1 MTASIDYSL
10 VIPAHNEAGRLPCYL
25 SSIKPYLD
33 GLYMDSYEVIVV
45 DDGGR
50 DGLAA
55 LLESLCAEWQQLWFI
70 RHLENQGKGAAVRRG
85 MLAARGDVILFADAD
100 GATPIAEEQKLRDAI
115 DQGAAVAV
123 GGRLLRPGKAVRRS
137 WHRGVL
143 GKAFASLT
151 RRFFDLPVLDTQCG
165 FKMFRR
171 EAGLRFARLCCQSG
185 YLFDV
190 EILVW
195 AQRLGYGIAE
205 VPVAWR
211 DVPGSKVRP
220 IRDGWMML
228 RGLFE
233 LRRAF
238 RTAAQESLA
247 GADAEES
254 ILAASSLHSLTS
266 REREMPQQPCVAN
279 TKPL

>member
-10 VIPAHNEAGRLPCYL
+10 IIPAYNEAGRLPCYL
-25 SSIKPYLD
+25 PSIKPYLD
-33 GLYMDSYEVIVV
+33 SLYMDSYEVIVV
-45 DDGGR
+45 DDGSR

-55 LLESLCAEWQQLWFI
+55 FLESLCAEWPQLSLI

-85 MLAARGDVILFADAD
+85 MLSARGDVILFADAD
-100 GATPIAEEQKLRDAI
+100 GATPIAEEKKLRDAI
-115 DQGAAVAV
+115 DRGAAVAV
-123 GGRLLRPGKAVRRS
+123 GDRLLRPGKAVQRS

-171 EAGLRFARLCCQSG
+171 EAGLRLARLCHRPD

-190 EILVW
+190 EILLW
-195 AQRLGYGIAE
+195 AQRLGYHIAE

-211 DVPGSKVRP
+211 DVPGSKVHP
-220 IRDGWMML
+220 IRDGWTML
-228 RGLFE
+228 RGLFD
-233 LRRAF
+233 LHRSF
-238 RTAAQESLA
+238 RTAAPQSLA
-247 GADAEES
+247 GVDVERS
-254 ILAASSLHSLTS
+254 ILAASSPHSLTNH
-266 REREMPQQPCVAN
+266 EREMLQQPYRAN